1 MTASRTQSLRQTNQH
16 GFTLIE
22 LMVGAVLGMLTVL
35 VISQVLIQSEST
47 RRNAASGGDAEVNG
61 SLSMFTMQRDIQMA
75 GYGLA
80 SNQDALGCKVKN
92 KHGTDPNPASP
103 TAPNEF
109 TLAPVTIKNAT
120 VDGAS
125 DEITILQGNTSSTS
139 IPTKITQDNPPD
151 IAKNIPGRFTVSAS
165 IGFQAGD
172 QIVAVPEI
180 WDPSN
185 AAQWCTLFAITNSSV
200 SADTKL
206 TSDNIPHSP
215 SDEWNKSDI
224 APAGGYPSGSYL
236 LNLGQPIFKTY
247 SVSNTYN
254 LQVTERASASGI
266 TSTQDLY
273 QQIVNLQALYGMDT
287 NSDGTVDKYTNV
299 TPTNNAE
306 WKQVIT
312 VRVALVARSNQYER
326 EPVTTEEPQW
336 NLGKAASIEGETT
349 FDCGTNSKC
358 VTLKLETLPEWQHYR
373 YKVYSTTIP
382 LRNVLWNS

>member
-1 MTASRTQSLRQTNQH
+1 MPKPNQQ

-47 RRNAASGGDAEVNG
+47 RRNTASGGDAEVNG
-61 SLSMFTMQRDIQMA
+61 SLSLFTIQRDIQMA

-80 SNQDALGCKVKN
+80 SNQDALGCKVKS

-109 TLAPVTIKNAT
+109 ILAPVTIKNAT
-120 VDGAS
+120 ADGDP
-125 DEITILQGNTSSTS
+125 DEIIILQGNTPSTS
-139 IPTKITQDNPPD
+139 IPTKITNDNPFVSE
-151 IAKNIPGRFTVSAS
+151 NIPGRFTVQAS

-185 AAQWCTLFAITNSSV
+185 AAQWCTLFSITNNSV
-200 SADTKL
+200 SADAKL
-206 TSDNIPHSP
+206 TSDNIPHST

-224 APAGGYPSGSYL
+224 APSGGYPSGSYL
-236 LNLGQPIFKTY
+236 LNLGQPILKTY
-247 SVSNTYN
+247 SVSDTHN
-254 LQVTERASASGI
+254 LQVAERASTSGI

-299 TPTNNAE
+299 SPTNNAE

-312 VRVALVARSNQYER
+312 IRVALVARNNQYER
-326 EPVTTEEPQW
+326 DLVTSTEPQW
-336 NLGKAASIEGETT
+336 DLGKAASIEGETT
-349 FDCGTNSKC
+349 FDCGANSKC
-358 VTLKLETLPEWQHYR
+358 VTLKLDSLPDWQHYR